1 MDDLKL
7 ADGIAKQAAVAIEL
21 HRTQRHIIEQ
31 ERLNA
36 VGKMASGLAHD
47 FNNALVPISGYAE
60 MLLEHQD
67 ILQNQAKA
75 TKYLKLIMT
84 GVEDA
89 ASVVSRLREFYR
101 KREEGET
108 YRPLSLNQMVEQAVA
123 LTRPR
128 WRDEA
133 LGSGRT
139 ILVEADMRPVPRIL
153 GSESELRELLTNLIF
168 NAVDAM
174 PEGGTIRIR
183 TGLREAPSGDAA
195 PQVFLEVGDTGT
207 GMTDEVRRR
216 CLEPFFSTKG
226 ERGTGLGLPMVFG
239 IVKRHRGTMDI
250 ESTVGKGTTFI
261 VLLPADASQTRDVQ
275 TRTAAPVGPLRVLV
289 VDDEPIAR
297 DVLTEY
303 LTGDGHHVET
313 AVNGREGFDRFKA
326 GDFSVVI
333 TDRAMPEM
341 GGDQLAAMVK
351 EHAPSTPVVLLTGFG
366 DLMNAAG
373 EKPDGVDLV
382 VKKPIRLST
391 LREVL
396 AKMTGGPSAADA
408 PAPASVR

>member
-1 MDDLKL
+1 VRDAHAFTMDDLRL

-60 MLLEHQD
+60 MLLEHPD
-67 ILQNQAKA
+67 ILQDAVRS

-133 LGSGRT
+133 LGGGRT

-153 GSESELRELLTNLIF
+153 GSESEMREMLANLIF

-174 PEGGTIRIR
+174 PEGGLIRIR
-183 TGLREAPSGDAA
+183 TGMREASASEETPLAPRV
-195 PQVFLEVGDTGT
+195 PQVFLEVSDTGT
-207 GMTDEVRRR
+207 GMTEDVRRR

-226 ERGTGLGLPMVFG
+226 ERGTGLGLPMVYG

-261 VLLPADASQTRDVQ
+261 DPAARRHQSRA
-275 TRTAAPVGPLRVLV
+275 RGRPAHAGPSSGPLHVLV

-297 DVLTEY
+297 DVLGEY
-303 LTGDGHHVET
+303 LMGDGHTVDT
-313 AVNGREGFDRFKA
+313 AVNGREAFEKFKTGRYA
-326 GDFSVVI
+326 LVI
-333 TDRAMPEM
+333 TDRAMPEV

-351 EHAPSTPVVLLTGFG
+351 EVAPDTPVILLTGFG

-373 EKPDGVDLV
+373 EKPDGVDMV
-382 VKKPIRLST
+382 VKKPIRLAT

-396 AKMTGGPSAADA
+396 A
-408 PAPASVR
+408 R

>member
-1 MDDLKL
+1 
-7 ADGIAKQAAVAIEL
+7 
-21 HRTQRHIIEQ
+21 
-31 ERLNA
+31 
-36 VGKMASGLAHD
+36 
-47 FNNALVPISGYAE
+47 
-60 MLLEHQD
+60 
-67 ILQNQAKA
+67 
-75 TKYLKLIMT
+75 
-84 GVEDA
+84 
-89 ASVVSRLREFYR
+89 VSRLREFYR

-139 ILVEADMRPVPRIL
+139 ILVEADMRPIPKIL

-174 PEGGTIRIR
+174 PEGGNIRIR
-183 TGLREAPSGDAA
+183 TGMREAPAGEE
-195 PQVFLEVGDTGT
+195 PRTTPPVPHVFLEVSDTGT
-207 GMTDEVRRR
+207 GMTEEVRRR

-239 IVKRHRGTMDI
+239 IVKRHRGTLDI
-250 ESTVGKGTTFI
+250 ESAVGKGTTFI
-261 VLLPADASQTRDVQ
+261 LHLPADAVQ
-275 TRTAAPVGPLRVLV
+275 TREVQQRTQAPSGPLHVLV

-303 LTGDGHHVET
+303 LTGDGHTVQT
-313 AVNGREGFDRFKA
+313 AVNGRDGFEKFK
-326 GDFSVVI
+326 GGRFSVVI
-333 TDRAMPEM
+333 TDRAMPEV

-351 EHAPSTPVVLLTGFG
+351 EASPATPVVLLTGFG

-382 VKKPIRLST
+382 VKKPIRLGT

-396 AKMTGGPSAADA
+396 VKMTDPQAAAAAA
-408 PAPASVR
+408 PAAR

>member
-1 MDDLKL
+1 
-7 ADGIAKQAAVAIEL
+7 
-21 HRTQRHIIEQ
+21 
-31 ERLNA
+31 
-36 VGKMASGLAHD
+36 MASGLAHD

-60 MLLEHQD
+60 MLLEHPD
-67 ILQNQAKA
+67 ILKDQAKA
-75 TKYLKLIMT
+75 TKYLTLIMT

-183 TGLREAPSGDAA
+183 TGLREAASGDAP
-195 PQVFLEVGDTGT
+195 PQVFLEVSDTGT

-261 VLLPADASQTRDVQ
+261 VLLPADASRTREAPA
-275 TRTAAPVGPLRVLV
+275 RAAAPIGPLRVLV

-303 LTGDGHHVET
+303 LTGDGHQVET
-313 AVNGREGFDRFKA
+313 AANGREGFDKFKG

-351 EHAPSTPVVLLTGFG
+351 EQAPSTPVVLLTGFG

-396 AKMTGGPSAADA
+396 AKMSGGASAADA
-408 PAPASVR
+408 PAPATVR

>member
-1 MDDLKL
+1 
-7 ADGIAKQAAVAIEL
+7 
-21 HRTQRHIIEQ
+21 
-31 ERLNA
+31 
-36 VGKMASGLAHD
+36 
-47 FNNALVPISGYAE
+47 
-60 MLLEHQD
+60 MLLEHPE
-67 ILQNQAKA
+67 ILQDAAKS

-101 KREEGET
+101 KREEGEA

-133 LGSGRT
+133 LSSGRT

-153 GSESELRELLTNLIF
+153 GSESEMRELLANLIF

-174 PEGGTIRIR
+174 PEGGLIRIR
-183 TGLREAPSGDAA
+183 TGMREASAREETPLAPRV
-195 PQVFLEVGDTGT
+195 PQVFLEVSDTGT
-207 GMTDEVRRR
+207 GMTDDVRRR

-226 ERGTGLGLPMVFG
+226 ERGTGLGLPMVYG

-261 VLLPADASQTRDVQ
+261 VLLPADTSQARE
-275 TRTAAPVGPLRVLV
+275 AAPRTQARSGPLHVLV

-297 DVLTEY
+297 DVLSEY
-303 LTGDGHHVET
+303 LMGDGHTVDT
-313 AVNGREGFDRFKA
+313 AVNGREGFEKFKSGRYA
-326 GDFSVVI
+326 LVI
-333 TDRAMPEM
+333 TDRAMPEL

-351 EHAPSTPVVLLTGFG
+351 EAAPDTPVILLTGFG

-373 EKPDGVDLV
+373 EKPDGVDMV
-382 VKKPIRLST
+382 VKKPIRLAT

-396 AKMTGGPSAADA
+396 AKMTNGPRAAEIA
-408 PAPASVR
+408 PSTTA